1 MKTLSKKALFI
12 YNPQSGKK
20 KRHNAFPFIVERL
33 TQLGYQLII
42 HQLTDFQKIE
52 HPIKEACQKKWD
64 AIFIAGG
71 DGTVNSSLQTLAT
84 EQHRPVIAVIPL
96 GTSNEFAKYIGMPS
110 QMEEVFQVIRNGQTK
125 AIDIGKFG
133 DKYFA
138 NIASAGWLSDIT
150 YKTPSYLKAHIGEWA
165 YVFCFLKTFIM
176 SKQSYPISINL
187 PSQELLS
194 DLSLF
199 LIMNGNGVGPFERLI
214 KSNKNRD
221 AHFHLLTCKASSR
234 AALLLVLLCELLQV
248 PNKAT
253 IIQHTTIQA
262 GSFTI
267 PQQISLNLDG
277 DEHRV
282 KDFQFTVLPRHL
294 QVFTSVG

>member
-1 MKTLSKKALFI
+1 M
-12 YNPQSGKK
+12 
-20 KRHNAFPFIVERL
+20 
-33 TQLGYQLII
+33 I
-42 HQLTDFQKIE
+42 HQLTDFQNIE
-52 HPIKEACQKKWD
+52 TPIKEACQKKWD

-150 YKTPSYLKAHIGEWA
+150 YKTPSYLKAYIGEWA
-165 YVFCFLKTFIM
+165 YVFCFLKTFFM
-176 SKQSYPISINL
+176 SKQSHPISINL

-199 LIMNGNGVGPFERLI
+199 LIMNGNGVGPL
-214 KSNKNRD
+214 S
-221 AHFHLLTCKASSR
+221 A
-234 AALLLVLLCELLQV
+234 
-248 PNKAT
+248 
-253 IIQHTTIQA
+253 
-262 GSFTI
+262 
-267 PQQISLNLDG
+267 
-277 DEHRV
+277 
-282 KDFQFTVLPRHL
+282 
-294 QVFTSVG
+294 